1 MVKLLN
7 KTRFIFLLAKRN
19 LFANKKTTSVIIF
32 TLSLIFSMFF
42 LMLGVESIYR
52 DIFSK
57 EAQNAYP
64 NIDLVVSY
72 DEYSSSRLINKRV
85 LSEDYDDINYALA
98 FFNLQI
104 PFENNNRMFY
114 INLLSSLPHE
124 FEIMMDIDVELRP
137 NESIVTKT
145 FAIDNS
151 LEIGDKI
158 ELNLFGTT
166 YEYSIADVIDDYGF
180 FKGNSIYVDKEE
192 LLEKVYSLSYLS
204 NFGNVVYVSTNN
216 IDKTYEEL
224 NQDLNYQDYEISRV
238 VDQVKIQSIINEY
251 ISIIRLAGFIV
262 LISLIIVLNSLFS
275 IVIRDIYEEIGVFET
290 LGDNKKMG
298 YFVCLS
304 QWIIYLLT
312 SFIFGY
318 FLALGVA
325 NIGANIYGVTE
336 FISIK
341 TFVVLESLAIISIA
355 VLIKNIYLIKK
366 FYKKNSVDKI
376 KDKRFVLANFNYFL
390 LALSSLI
397 MIAVLVFDLFSIKYK
412 SLIVVSLSIYICL
425 SLLLISLKILSK
437 ILTKKR
443 TNFALFNSKHLQ
455 NNKNIH
461 QSLNVIFVS
470 LIVIAIMLTV
480 RFYISFQIE
489 QIRSYNKIDILMV
502 NIIDYD
508 EELLNEIK
516 TYDVDEVNPGFMYL
530 NIVAQTEENDS
541 FLIKMVSSVD
551 REDFSDFYGYDL
563 GEINPIYENNSHPYI
578 LFPENYKLVYGFK
591 EGDII
596 RLNLEPRLSDVS
608 FVIGGFIKTDFDQ
621 FAYTNLTDKIEE
633 LSLEYNSLMINSEN
647 SEAALNQL
655 IRNYSQ
661 DMYYFVDA
669 QAEIELQLDRADSIL
684 ALFTVLI
691 IFVISSFLLVVFN
704 NTVLKY
710 YSLKNDYAKV
720 KILGIKNSQI
730 INNLF
735 KEIIILFLC
744 LIIVGTLEII
754 LLSNFL
760 KYLLLFFDYYK
771 NLTANIY
778 AVIISYS
785 AILFVLLV
793 SYLFYFLRI
802 RKLEV
807 SNEIRVF

>member
-1 MVKLLN
+1 
-7 KTRFIFLLAKRN
+7 
-19 LFANKKTTSVIIF
+19 
-32 TLSLIFSMFF
+32 
-42 LMLGVESIYR
+42 
-52 DIFSK
+52 
-57 EAQNAYP
+57 
-64 NIDLVVSY
+64 
-72 DEYSSSRLINKRV
+72 
-85 LSEDYDDINYALA
+85 
-98 FFNLQI
+98 
-104 PFENNNRMFY
+104 
-114 INLLSSLPHE
+114 
-124 FEIMMDIDVELRP
+124 MMDIDVELET

-166 YEYSIADVIDDYGF
+166 YEYSIADVIEDYGF

-224 NQDLNYQDYEISRV
+224 NQDTNYQDYEISRV
-238 VDQVKIQSIINEY
+238 VDQVKIQSIINED

-312 SFIFGY
+312 SFIIGY
-318 FLALGVA
+318 FLALVVA
-325 NIGANIYGVTE
+325 NIGANIYGVAE
-336 FISIK
+336 FINIDILIL
-341 TFVVLESLAIISIA
+341 LESLAIISIA
-355 VLIKNIYLIKK
+355 VIIKNYYLIRK
-366 FYKKNSVDKI
+366 FYKKNSIDKI

-397 MIAVLVFDLFSIKYK
+397 IIVVLVFDLFSIKYK
-412 SLIVVSLSIYICL
+412 SLIIVSLSIYISL
-425 SLLLISLKILSK
+425 SLLLVFLKLLSK
-437 ILTKKR
+437 VLTKKR

-470 LIVIAIMLTV
+470 LIVIVIMLTV
-480 RFYISFQIE
+480 RFYISVQIG
-489 QIRSYNKIDILMV
+489 QIRSYNKIDLLMV

-508 EELLNEIK
+508 EDLLNEIK
-516 TYDVDEVNPGFMYL
+516 NYDVDEVSPGFMYL
-530 NIVAQTEENDS
+530 NIVAKTEENDS

-551 REDFSDFYGYDL
+551 RDDFGDFYGYDL
-563 GEINPIYENNSHPYI
+563 GETDPIYENHSCPYI
-578 LFPENYKLVYGFK
+578 LFPENYKLVYGFE

-596 RLNLEPRLSDVS
+596 KLNLEPRLSDVS
-608 FVIGGFIKTDFDQ
+608 FVIGGFFNTDFDQ

-633 LSLEYNSLMINSEN
+633 LSLEYNSLMINSED

-655 IRNYSQ
+655 IRNYSK

-684 ALFTVLI
+684 SLFTVLI
-691 IFVISSFLLVVFN
+691 IFVISSFLLVVSN

-720 KILGIKNSQI
+720 KILGIENRQI

-735 KEIIILFLC
+735 KEIIVLFLC
-744 LIIVGTLEII
+744 LILVGTLEII

-778 AVIISYS
+778 AVIISYF
-785 AILFVLLV
+785 AIFFVLLV
-793 SYLFYFLRI
+793 SYLFYFLKI

-807 SNEIRVF
+807 SKEIRVF